1 MPFILAHAS
10 AKPLSRL
17 TQILSRPQNQELA
30 LGRGL
35 AEILGNSGLEEI
47 FRPFVGF
54 FVFCFGKLIL
64 TASVLAANCMA
75 MPNYKEK
82 PFSIY
87 SILGVLFLPTLGLH
101 FFLAYQEFVF
111 YSFCSFYRAFAK
123 RVFATSEDEQNCAR
137 TLPTTHTST
146 GGEQKKTA
154 VYVSPRQTNNGN
166 LKELVDIM
174 ENMSKSFGPFLL
186 QKFSFMLLF
195 WLLHIYYLIYS
206 VIATIRGATIFSNPN
221 YLPLALLQF
230 GGSVLIVG

>member
-30 LGRGL
+30 LGSGL

-47 FRPFVGF
+47 FRSFVGF
-54 FVFCFGKLIL
+54 FVFCFGKLLL

-111 YSFCSFYRAFAK
+111 YSFCSYYQTFSK
-123 RVFATSEDEQNCAR
+123 RVMESSGDQPTLTRPKTAEQNQIVR
-137 TLPTTHTST
+137 YNPPERKTLH
-146 GGEQKKTA
+146 
-154 VYVSPRQTNNGN
+154 NN
-166 LKELVDIM
+166 LEELIEIM
-174 ENMSKSFGPFLL
+174 KNMIETFGPFLL
-186 QKFSFMLLF
+186 QNFSLMLLF
-195 WLLHIYYLIYS
+195 WILHIYYICFV
-206 VIATIRGATIFSNPN
+206 VIQVVRTPN
-221 YLPLALLQF
+221 VLTYGPGLASFCVQLT
-230 GGSVLIVG
+230 GGILIVR